1 MASVHRI
8 TFWNAATEEALPMP
22 EQWCLTR
29 ERGWIRVDDV
39 AALIRNVAQQNA
51 DISVGDYEKVFRLT
65 MSSLAGSA
73 ETGDI
78 SQEMASAMVDQIKA
92 FFVRQ

>member
-1 MASVHRI
+1 
-8 TFWNAATEEALPMP
+8 MP
-22 EQWCLTR
+22 EVWCLTR

-39 AALIRNVAQQNA
+39 AALIRSVAEQNA
-51 DISVGDYEKVFRLT
+51 DISVADYESVFRLT

-78 SQEMASAMVDQIKA
+78 SEDVAEAMVEQIKV
-92 FFVRQ
+92 FFIRH